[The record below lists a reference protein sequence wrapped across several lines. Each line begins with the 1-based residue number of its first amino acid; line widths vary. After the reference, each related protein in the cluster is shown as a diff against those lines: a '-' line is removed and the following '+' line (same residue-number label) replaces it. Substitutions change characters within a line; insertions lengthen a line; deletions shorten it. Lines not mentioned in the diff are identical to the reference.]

1 MVRTLVRNSARRG
14 ALSESKPSAGL
25 EGRPPTTLG
34 RNRHSFGVAI
44 FDLLKFWDAKREKRI
59 DVRVRV
65 HMAFLNDSNAT
76 PCYFVNVQN
85 VSPEREVTV
94 THVWFA
100 TEPQV
105 DFVNL
110 MRPLPVRIPPR
121 DQWETW
127 LEIASV
133 LAAPPEVYELAR
145 VQLGDD
151 RVVKSVERQNVPPA
165 GMVPGA

>member
-1 MVRTLVRNSARRG
+1 M
-14 ALSESKPSAGL
+14 
-25 EGRPPTTLG
+25 
-34 RNRHSFGVAI
+34 AI
-44 FDLLKFWDAKREKRI
+44 FDLLKFWDAKREKRT

-65 HMAFLNDSNAT
+65 HMAILSDANAT
-76 PCYFVNVQN
+76 PCYFVNVKN
-85 VSPEREVTV
+85 ASPEREVTV

-100 TEPQV
+100 TQPPV
-105 DFVNL
+105 HFVNTK
-110 MRPLPVRIPPR
+110 RPLPVRIAAR

-133 LAAPPEVYELAR
+133 AAAPPEVFELAR

-151 RVVKSVERQNVPPA
+151 RVVKSVERQNLPPA